1 MKMKTFNIF
10 YLLFVVVRNFDDN
23 YQNILRKFLSLKR
36 TDAMSDNLADL
47 VDKVVSCEDL
57 LALFEYI
64 EREDLSKSVT
74 FSKRGKPDIDI

>member
-1 MKMKTFNIF
+1 MKTFNIF

>member
-1 MKMKTFNIF
+1 
-10 YLLFVVVRNFDDN
+10 
-23 YQNILRKFLSLKR
+23 
-36 TDAMSDNLADL
+36 MSDNLADL

>member
-1 MKMKTFNIF
+1 MKMKTFKYF
-10 YLLFVVVRNFDDN
+10 FLFFVVVRNFDDN
-23 YQNILRKFLSLKR
+23 YRNILRKFLSLIR
-36 TDAMSDNLADL
+36 TDAMSYNFADV
-47 VDKVVSCEDL
+47 VDKVVSFEDL

>member
-1 MKMKTFNIF
+1 MKTFNIF
-10 YLLFVVVRNFDDN
+10 YLLFVVVRNFDDY

-36 TDAMSDNLADL
+36 TDAMSDNFADL
-47 VDKVVSCEDL
+47 VDKVVSFEDL